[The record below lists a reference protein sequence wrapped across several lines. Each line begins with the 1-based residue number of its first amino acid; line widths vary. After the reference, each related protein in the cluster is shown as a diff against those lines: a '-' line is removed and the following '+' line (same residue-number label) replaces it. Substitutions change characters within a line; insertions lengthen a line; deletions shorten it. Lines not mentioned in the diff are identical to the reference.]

1 MSKQGPAETCPQQL
15 VLDFQGPKPVEH
27 PECSGPKIL
36 AFVDHATRAVRE
48 RAVQRVKTSGIFSLP
63 ANLSR

>member
-27 PECSGPKIL
+27 SESSSPKIL
-36 AFVDHATRAVRE
+36 AFVDQATRVVRE

-63 ANLSR
+63 ANLPR